1 MCQQHYLCLTHNPL
15 LFYSFIYPPPPHSE
29 ILYLGSHHSCS
40 LVLFLHLQDGTASL
54 YTIVIFILSIVLPSL
69 LCLISS
75 GVLIPDIC
83 QEEDPEGLPVLL
95 LYYFRIL
102 LSLDPSILSLFLLW
116 LVLCLFELLLLVPG
130 QAGSSPPCFLCSY
143 PRSGQVTFAWV
154 GLGGPSWPEQIPEV
168 CNLRSGVLLIYHFVY
183 A

>member
-54 YTIVIFILSIVLPSL
+54 YTIVIFILSIVFLSL

-95 LYYFRIL
+95 LYYFWIL
-102 LSLDPSILSLFLLW
+102 LSLDPSILSLSSVAGPVCVRALSAHTRL
-116 LVLCLFELLLLVPG
+116 G
-130 QAGSSPPCFLCSY
+130 GSSPCFLCSY
-143 PRSGQVTFAWV
+143 PRSGRVTFAWA
-154 GLGGPSWPEQIPEV
+154 GLGGPSRPKQIPEV
-168 CNLRSGVLLIYHFVY
+168 CNLRFLYIQGCPQT
-183 A
+183 